1 MSNYKGQLQEWC
13 QKNRQPLPKY
23 SDYSEGAAHQLEWTS
38 ECVMGNHRFTG
49 NGPTKI
55 ESQQAASK
63 IAFKFISSRSKSP
76 PKKAVI
82 KQPLPLA
89 PSSFAGSFESDE
101 DLEID
106 EGSSEDAESSEDDYS
121 LAFSGPEVLG
131 KGKRIVI
138 IVDLENLPNFPMMI
152 RDVCSPKTDLIT
164 VSSKHSAVKVPAF
177 TKHYYT
183 PSMRSDAADT
193 CIIMLIGMFLQS
205 EKYDE
210 YFIATRDK
218 FVVPVVDCVTS
229 GTTPK
234 LFEPKPIHIISQR
247 DHLLEFLS

>member
-13 QKNRQPLPKY
+13 QKNHQPLPKY

-63 IAFKFISSRSKSP
+63 IALKFIMTRSKSP
-76 PKKAVI
+76 PVKASI
-82 KQPLPLA
+82 RQPLPLA

-101 DLEID
+101 ELEID
-106 EGSSEDAESSEDDYS
+106 ESSDNDFS
-121 LAFSGPEVLG
+121 LAFSTPTVIGND
-131 KGKRIVI
+131 KRIVI
-138 IVDLENLPNFPMMI
+138 IVDLENLPSFPQMI
-152 RDVCSPKTDLIT
+152 RDLCSAKTDLIT
-164 VSSKHSAVKVPAF
+164 VSSKHSAVKVPPF
-177 TKHYYT
+177 SKHYYT

-193 CIIMLIGMFLQS
+193 CIIMLISMFLQS

-218 FVVPVVDCVTS
+218 FIVPVVDCVTL
-229 GTTPK
+229 GTAPK
-234 LFEPKPIHIISQR
+234 LFEPKPIHIVSKR
-247 DHLLEFLS
+247 EHLLEFLG

>member
-1 MSNYKGQLQEWC
+1 MSNHKGQLQEWC

-23 SDYSEGAAHQLEWTS
+23 SDFSEGAAHQLEWTS
-38 ECVMGNHRFTG
+38 ECVIGNHRFTG

-63 IAFKFISSRSKSP
+63 IALKFIMTRSKSP
-76 PKKAVI
+76 PKKI
-82 KQPLPLA
+82 TIRQPLPLA
-89 PSSFAGSFESDE
+89 PSSFTGSFESDE

-106 EGSSEDAESSEDDYS
+106 DRGFGDAESSEDDFS
-121 LAFSGPEVLG
+121 LAFSTPTGND
-131 KGKRIVI
+131 KRIVI
-138 IVDLENLPNFPMMI
+138 IVDLENMPNFPLMI
-152 RDVCSPKTDLIT
+152 RDLCSAKTDLIT
-164 VSSKHSAVKVPAF
+164 VSSKHSAVKVP
-177 TKHYYT
+177 TYSKHYYT

-210 YFIATRDK
+210 YFVATRDK
-218 FVVPVVDCVTS
+218 FIVPVVDCVTS

-234 LFEPKPIHIISQR
+234 LFEPKPIHIVSKR
-247 DHLLEFLS
+247 EHLLEFLG